1 MDVTII
7 ARVVDGLPLAAS
19 IQETEQIGQA
29 NINYQ
34 RQTKQILK
42 QLSMS
47 SPQKFSIESGPY
59 VFHNII
65 LENVCFMTLC
75 DLNFNKKL
83 AYSFLQ
89 DISKEF
95 YNQYGNKIDTCK
107 RPYPFIEF
115 DIYIQKIKKRYIGN
129 QGKEKI
135 SSLLSELC
143 DVENIML
150 GNIDLVLK
158 RGIPLSALDKKSNIL
173 LTESAQYRKNAKSLN
188 RTTWISIKVGLSVLV
203 ILFILFYFVY

>member
-65 LENVCFMTLC
+65 QENVCFMTLC
-75 DLNFNKKL
+75 DRNFNKRL

-89 DISKEF
+89 DISREF
-95 YNQYGNKIDTCK
+95 CNQYGNKIATCK
-107 RPYPFIEF
+107 RPNLLYCFVLFVVLHSP
-115 DIYIQKIKKRYIGN
+115 GAH
-129 QGKEKI
+129 
-135 SSLLSELC
+135 SL
-143 DVENIML
+143 
-150 GNIDLVLK
+150 
-158 RGIPLSALDKKSNIL
+158 
-173 LTESAQYRKNAKSLN
+173 SL
-188 RTTWISIKVGLSVLV
+188 
-203 ILFILFYFVY
+203 